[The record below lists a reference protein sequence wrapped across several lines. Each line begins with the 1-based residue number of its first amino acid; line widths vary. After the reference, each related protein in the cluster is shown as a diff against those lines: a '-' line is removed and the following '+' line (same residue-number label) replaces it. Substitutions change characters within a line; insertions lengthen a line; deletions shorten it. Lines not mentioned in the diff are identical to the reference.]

1 MTDIGQLRADFKAV
15 FANYRK
21 TGELSEGEAMQQY
34 REAAQA
40 VQEHMHDENWLQA
53 AAAHF
58 RQLCIETER
67 DDERRVRIANEV
79 RAEKCSSCLTR
90 AGISRSGRLTTES
103 TRPRRDLTART
114 IEAQHRWGS
123 HAPCSG
129 PMESR

>member
-1 MTDIGQLRADFKAV
+1 MTDIGQLHADFKAV

-58 RQLCIETER
+58 RQLCIETETAK
-67 DDERRVRIANEV
+67 ERSARIASEV
-79 RAEKCSSCLTR
+79 RAEKW
-90 AGISRSGRLTTES
+90 AKDAEDMK
-103 TRPRRDLTART
+103 RR
-114 IEAQHRWGS
+114 HGGK
-123 HAPCSG
+123 APV
-129 PMESR
+129 

>member
-1 MTDIGQLRADFKAV
+1 MTDIGQLRADLKAV

-58 RQLCIETER
+58 RQLCIDTER

-79 RAEKCSSCLTR
+79 RAEKW
-90 AGISRSGRLTTES
+90 AKDAEDMK
-103 TRPRRDLTART
+103 RRHGGKVPA
-114 IEAQHRWGS
+114 
-123 HAPCSG
+123 
-129 PMESR
+129 